1 MTFPAFRPA
10 TLWALLAL
18 ALGVCAEIVVK
29 AQSPSIGAGHSQPH
43 GARAERSELQALDS
57 ELPIARHSGPVSVQK
72 APVPVPLSS
81 PGPRITDPITI
92 SSQYAWKWTED
103 GREVVFTRGHCIVK
117 QGTTELSAEEMVFW
131 GNDSEAD
138 QEARLTIYLEGD
150 AKISDSERTVCK
162 PYLMAELATQT
173 QVKFSRSPI
182 DRSMADSLTYQR
194 ASDRHRSSRSELVQ
208 TQFVEPA
215 PANLVFGADYG
226 FAGGRELPGQLIPRR
241 VTIEP
246 RYVGSDFKVRSD
258 VDRTKQPPESIT
270 TVQGGVHIIVQN
282 VPLNIDGQLVLTSIG
297 LKADRAIIWT
307 SAENL
312 GTGGFELDDT
322 TPFQVYLEGD
332 IEVQQGNTQANASHA
347 FYDIRDR
354 RGLLMNS
361 ELRTYLPEFDTT
373 LRVRADSIRQ
383 MSETSFQAQNAWLTT
398 SQFGRPGYRLQSDWI
413 TIQDRTSSWGGV
425 NPATGQPVTSS
436 YVTASGNKLFLE
448 EVPIFYLP
456 RVSGPV
462 EETPFPLESAG
473 VGFSRMFGAEINTVW
488 SIDKLFGFDLPP
500 GADWD
505 LLVDGYTSRGPAVGT
520 RGNYDLYGSVFGQPA
535 HVTGEGLLYYVHD
548 TGTDRLGL
556 GRNDLPFDD
565 PNRGRALLRNR
576 MEFPFGVTLSNE
588 FSYIFNDDRNF
599 LEQYYEPEYDRGKD
613 QENYVNLAAQND
625 NVTGSILLQ
634 TKLNDIF
641 DQTEW
646 LPRLDLTMLGEPL
659 LNGPVTWSHHS
670 YVGYG
675 HLKPAA
681 APTNPADTFDP
692 LPYFPDVQGLVAST
706 RHELTLPFQVGP
718 VNVAPYVMGEA
729 AHWQEDMSGNDLTR
743 LYGNAGVRASVEF
756 WRVVPELQSS
766 ILGLN
771 GLAHKVVFDADYS
784 YSRASESLSD
794 IPQYN
799 AFDEDAQERFRERFL
814 DLSFGGT
821 LPAQFAPRFYAVRTG
836 AGQSVTAAYHELVD
850 NQQVLRLGMRH
861 RWQTKEGPFDRPR
874 IKDWMTLDL
883 EASVF
888 PDADRDNFGETL
900 GLLTGRYMWQVGER
914 TQFLAN
920 GVVDP
925 FNDGQRVWNAGVLT
939 QRGPRG
945 SLYFGVRE
953 VHAGPVDSQL
963 LTASFSYR
971 MSEKWISTIG
981 ASYDIAERRDR
992 GQSLTIT
999 RIGEYMLFH
1008 VGTGYDRSRNNFS
1021 LNFMIEPRLGSK
1033 TTSTQMSSLIGGG
1046 PY

>member
-1 MTFPAFRPA
+1 MNFPAFRPS

-18 ALGVCAEIVVK
+18 ALMVCAGLAVV
-29 AQSPSIGAGHSQPH
+29 AQVPDGAGHSRPAQQ
-43 GARAERSELQALDS
+43 RLDRSELMPIES
-57 ELPIARHSGPVSVQK
+57 GHSIARPAGTISAQK
-72 APVPVPLSS
+72 VDTATRARLS
-81 PGPRITDPITI
+81 DPITI
-92 SSQYAWKWTED
+92 HAQYAWMWED
-103 GREVVFTRGHCIVK
+103 DGQKVVYTRGRCVVT
-117 QGTTELSAEEMVFW
+117 QGDTRLIAEEMVFW
-131 GNDSEAD
+131 GGLSDSNE
-138 QEARLTIYLEGD
+138 EEHLSIYMEGD
-150 AKISDSERTVCK
+150 ARIEEPDRTISRPFIVAGLST
-162 PYLMAELATQT
+162 
-173 QVKFSRSPI
+173 RSSVTFHPFPTE
-182 DRSMADSLTYQR
+182 RSMGAAPAFQR
-194 ASDRHRSSRSELVQ
+194 ALERRKTNRSELLQ
-208 TQFVEPA
+208 TQYVQQVPPPQMVWEDSGLPAGGQIAAQVEP
-215 PANLVFGADYG
+215 
-226 FAGGRELPGQLIPRR
+226 RT
-241 VTIEP
+241 VTITP
-246 RYVGSDFKVRSD
+246 VYGDFKVRSD
-258 VDRTKQPPESIT
+258 VDRTRQPPESIT
-270 TVQGGVHIIVQN
+270 TVQGRVHIIVQN
-282 VPLNIDGQLVLTSIG
+282 VPLMIEGQLVLTSID
-297 LKADRAIIWT
+297 LKADRAVIWT
-307 SAENL
+307 TAEGL
-312 GTGGFELDDT
+312 GTGGYELDEN

-332 IEVQQGNTQANASHA
+332 IEVQQGNSVARASHA

-361 ELRTYLPEFDTT
+361 ELRTYLPEYDTT

-383 MSETSFQAQNAWLTT
+383 LSSTSFQAQNAWITT
-398 SQFGRPGYRLQSDWI
+398 SQLGVPGYRLQSDWI
-413 TIQDRTSSWGGV
+413 TVEERPSGWGV
-425 NPATGQPVTSS
+425 NPQTGQPMMSS
-436 YVTASGNKLFLE
+436 YVTAGGNKLFVE

-462 EETPFPLESAG
+462 EETPFPLESASAG
-473 VGFSRMFGAEINTVW
+473 YSGMFGAEINSVW
-488 SIDKLFGFDLPP
+488 SVDKLFGFDLPQ

-505 LLVDGYTSRGPAVGT
+505 LLIDGYTSRGPAVGT
-520 RGNYDLYGSVFGQPA
+520 RGNYDMYGSLFGIPT
-535 HVTGEGLLYYVHD
+535 HLTGEGLLYYIHD
-548 TGTDRLGL
+548 SGKDRLGL
-556 GRNDLPFDD
+556 GRRDLAFPD

-576 MEFPFGVTLSNE
+576 MEFPFGVTLTDE

-613 QENYVNLAAQND
+613 QENYVNLSSQND
-625 NVTGSILLQ
+625 NWTGSIMLQ

-646 LPRLDLTMLGEPL
+646 LPRLDLTTLGEPL
-659 LNGPVTWSHHS
+659 LNGPLVWSQHS

-675 HLKPAA
+675 HLKPAQ

-706 RHELTLPFQVGP
+706 RHELTLPFNLGP
-718 VNVAPYVMGEA
+718 IKVAPYAMGEA

-743 LYGNAGVRASVEF
+743 LYGSAGVRASVEF

-771 GLAHKVVFDADYS
+771 GLAHKVVLDADYS

-814 DLSFGGT
+814 DLSFGGA
-821 LPAQFAPRFYAVRTG
+821 LPAQFDPRYYAVRTG

-850 NQQVLRLGMRH
+850 NQQVLRLGLRQ

-874 IKDWMTLDL
+874 IRDWMSLDL

-888 PDADRDNFGETL
+888 PDANRDNFGETL
-900 GLLTGRYMWQVGER
+900 GLLTGHYMWQVGER

-920 GVVDP
+920 AVVDP
-925 FNDGQRVWNAGVLT
+925 FHDGQKVWNAGVLT

-945 SLYFGVRE
+945 SLYVGVRNIQ
-953 VHAGPVDSQL
+953 AGPVDSQL

-971 MSEKWISTIG
+971 MSEKWVSTIG

-999 RIGEYMLFH
+999 RIGEYLLFH

-1021 LNFMIEPRLGSK
+1021 LNFMIEPKLGNK
-1033 TTSTQMSSLIGGG
+1033 TTPTQMSSLIGSGS
-1046 PY
+1046 Y